1 MIDFEKLK
9 NPDLINEEILNIKD
23 YIESLESKNKQ
34 LTESNA
40 TLQQT
45 NQRLFLRVS
54 NPQDETQVQPEK
66 TPDEYMNEL
75 KNHFKELEGKTHGN
89 DKR

>member
-1 MIDFEKLK
+1 MINFENLK
-9 NPDLINEEILNIKD
+9 NPDLVNEEILNIKD

-34 LTESNA
+34 LTESNTA
-40 TLQQT
+40 LQQT

-54 NPQDETQVQPEK
+54 NPQDETNTQPEK
-66 TPDEYMNEL
+66 TPDEYMNDL
-75 KNHFKELEGKTHGN
+75 KNHFKELEGKNHGN